1 MTGWTAGGAKSSPVP
16 DRCNPLQERLSIVSD
31 RLRVALVQ
39 LNSGSDK
46 TVNLA
51 KIDRFVGEAADTG
64 ARLVALP
71 EYVTY
76 LGPKEGFADAA
87 EPIPG
92 PTTERFANLARRHG
106 IYLLG
111 GSIHEQTDLPDRYF
125 NTSTLFDPNG
135 ELIAAYRKVHLFDVR
150 IGDNVVAAESEHIV
164 AGDEPVTAE
173 VDGHR
178 VGFSICYDLRFP
190 ELYRSLAVA
199 GAEILFVPAAFTLY
213 TGKDHWHLLLR
224 ARAVENQCF
233 VLAPGQVGAHEPNAR
248 CYGHSLII
256 DPWGTVLADAPDREA
271 VVVADLDFADLRRVR
286 DELPSLANRQP
297 AAYERQLV
305 AV

>member
-1 MTGWTAGGAKSSPVP
+1 V
-16 DRCNPLQERLSIVSD
+16 ND

-46 TVNLA
+46 AANLA
-51 KIDRFVGEAADTG
+51 RIDRLVGEAAATG

-76 LGPKEGFADAA
+76 LGPKEQFADVA

-92 PTTERFANLARRHG
+92 PTTERFAHLARQHG

-111 GSIHEQTDLPDRYF
+111 GSIHELSDAPDKYF
-125 NTSTLFDPNG
+125 NTSTLFDPSG
-135 ELIAAYRKVHLFDVR
+135 ELIATYRKIHLFDVT
-150 IGDNVVAAESEHIV
+150 IGDQVVAAESERIV
-164 AGDEPVTAE
+164 AGEEPVTAE

-233 VLAPGQVGAHEPNAR
+233 VLAPAQIGPHEPSAR
-248 CYGHSLII
+248 SYGHALIV

-271 VVVADLDFADLRRVR
+271 VIVADLDFADLRRVR
-286 DELPSLANRQP
+286 NELPSLANRRP
-297 AAYERQLV
+297 AAYERA
-305 AV
+305 AVGALA

>member
-1 MTGWTAGGAKSSPVP
+1 
-16 DRCNPLQERLSIVSD
+16 VSD

-39 LNSGSDK
+39 LNAGSDK
-46 TVNLA
+46 NANLA
-51 KIDRFVGEAADTG
+51 KIERFVGEAADAG

-76 LGPKEGFADAA
+76 LGPKEGFAEAA

-92 PTTERFANLARRHG
+92 PTTERFSRLARKHG

-111 GSIHEQTDLPDRYF
+111 GSIHEQSGEPDRYF
-125 NTSTLFDPNG
+125 NTSTLFDPHG
-135 ELIAAYRKVHLFDVR
+135 ELIAVYRKIHLFDVR
-150 IGDNVVAAESEHIV
+150 IGDNVVAAESERIV
-164 AGDEPVTAE
+164 AGEESVMAE

-190 ELYRSLAVA
+190 ELYRSLAVD

-233 VLAPGQVGAHEPNAR
+233 VLAPDQIGAHEPNAR
-248 CYGHSLII
+248 SYGHSLVV

-286 DELPSLANRQP
+286 EEVPSLANRRP
-297 AAYERQLV
+297 AAYERQAV